1 MSARALYLHL
11 PFCRRRCNYCDFVT
25 HQIEGFNAETQK
37 AYCQALLTEIGL
49 RGGADNLTSIYLG
62 GGTPTALPPALL
74 CGLLAALRPLA
85 APAAE
90 ITVEANP
97 CTLDYDYLQA
107 LRRAGVNRLSLGVQ
121 SFDDTKLEQ
130 MGRLH
135 TAEQARQA
143 FTAARA
149 AGFDN
154 ISLDLIYALPA
165 QNADDLQYD
174 IKQALALKPEHISLY
189 GLTLS
194 PNSPWGRQFK
204 AGELAL
210 PDDEQ
215 SAALQ
220 ELIFSKLKRA
230 GYEHYE
236 IANFALDGTKKSRH
250 NCAYWHRED
259 YLGAGAGAAGALG
272 DYRYTNKG
280 EVAAYLEALR
290 QGKLPPAEDERLSA
304 EQVRAEALIL
314 ALRLAEGA
322 DLFALSSR
330 YNFDFLSAYG
340 ANLRELA
347 AIGLLDEREGLFAL
361 TGKGILLANEV
372 FVRLI

>member
-1 MSARALYLHL
+1 
-11 PFCRRRCNYCDFVT
+11 
-25 HQIEGFNAETQK
+25 
-37 AYCQALLTEIGL
+37 
-49 RGGADNLTSIYLG
+49 
-62 GGTPTALPPALL
+62 
-74 CGLLAALRPLA
+74 
-85 APAAE
+85 
-90 ITVEANP
+90 
-97 CTLDYDYLQA
+97 

-121 SFDDTKLEQ
+121 SFDDKKLRQ

-154 ISLDLIYALPA
+154 ISIDLIYALPGQDEQA
-165 QNADDLQYD
+165 LHRD
-174 IKQALALKPEHISLY
+174 IEQALALKPEHISLY
-189 GLTLS
+189 GLSLS
-194 PNSPWGRQFK
+194 PNSPWGK
-204 AGELAL
+204 LAKGGKLVL

-220 ELIFSKLKRA
+220 ELIFSKLQQA
-230 GYEHYE
+230 GFAHYE
-236 IANFALDGTKKSRH
+236 IANFAADSTKKSRH

-259 YLGAGAGAAGALG
+259 YLGVGAGASGALG
-272 DYRYTNKG
+272 AYRYTNKG
-280 EVAAYLEALR
+280 EQAAYIEAVSA
-290 QGKLPPAEDERLSA
+290 GKLPPAEDERLSA

-322 DLFALSSR
+322 DLFALSAR

-340 ANLRELA
+340 ATLRELVSL
-347 AIGLLDEREGLFAL
+347 GLLCEQEGVFAL
-361 TGKGILLANEV
+361 TDKGILLANEV

>member
-1 MSARALYLHL
+1 
-11 PFCRRRCNYCDFVT
+11 
-25 HQIEGFNAETQK
+25 
-37 AYCQALLTEIGL
+37 
-49 RGGADNLTSIYLG
+49 
-62 GGTPTALPPALL
+62 
-74 CGLLAALRPLA
+74 
-85 APAAE
+85 
-90 ITVEANP
+90 
-97 CTLDYDYLQA
+97 
-107 LRRAGVNRLSLGVQ
+107 
-121 SFDDTKLEQ
+121 
-130 MGRLH
+130 
-135 TAEQARQA
+135 
-143 FTAARA
+143 
-149 AGFDN
+149 FDN
-154 ISLDLIYALPA
+154 ISLDLIYALPG
-165 QNADDLQYD
+165 QSQDDLQSD

-189 GLTLS
+189 GLTLP

-236 IANFALDGTKKSRH
+236 IANFALDDTKKSRH

-272 DYRYTNKG
+272 AYRYTNKG
-280 EVAAYLEALR
+280 DVSAYLEALR
-290 QGKLPPAEDERLSA
+290 QGQLPPVEDERLSA

-322 DLFALSSR
+322 DLFALSVR

-340 ANLRELA
+340 ATLRELV
-347 AIGLLDEREGLFAL
+347 AIGLLDECEGLFAL
-361 TGKGILLANEV
+361 TDKGILLANEV

>member
-1 MSARALYLHL
+1 
-11 PFCRRRCNYCDFVT
+11 
-25 HQIEGFNAETQK
+25 
-37 AYCQALLTEIGL
+37 
-49 RGGADNLTSIYLG
+49 
-62 GGTPTALPPALL
+62 
-74 CGLLAALRPLA
+74 
-85 APAAE
+85 
-90 ITVEANP
+90 
-97 CTLDYDYLQA
+97 
-107 LRRAGVNRLSLGVQ
+107 
-121 SFDDTKLEQ
+121 
-130 MGRLH
+130 
-135 TAEQARQA
+135 
-143 FTAARA
+143 
-149 AGFDN
+149 
-154 ISLDLIYALPA
+154 
-165 QNADDLQYD
+165 
-174 IKQALALKPEHISLY
+174 SLY

-236 IANFALDGTKKSRH
+236 IANFALDDTKKSRH

-272 DYRYTNKG
+272 AYRYTNKG
-280 EVAAYLEALR
+280 DVSAYLEALR
-290 QGKLPPAEDERLSA
+290 QGQLPPVEDERLSA

-322 DLFALSSR
+322 DLFALSVR

-340 ANLRELA
+340 ATLRELV
-347 AIGLLDEREGLFAL
+347 AIGLLDECEGLFAL
-361 TGKGILLANEV
+361 TDKGILLANEV